1 MSKFEQSSPS
11 ISWYT
16 PPQQSNQSIKMSSA
30 LSFTFR
36 PSLIPEAYQAEFLTR
51 FCQMVLDYETLTTV
65 SQSSPP
71 AESLPEPSSF
81 TPVEGDGADG
91 EVPASLL
98 AAKKPRK
105 NPWADLTEEQRA
117 DRLAAMRRGRAAKA
131 AERRLSED
139 SLNVAPAVAAKT
151 LDEMTANELYER
163 LGALMSL
170 PADAPLF
177 RRHDKFPNKQAL
189 VTEIRRL
196 EAATVAPTVA
206 ATLPVPAPVPVA
218 VAVAVAD
225 AAPVEDAASETSSK
239 KARKNPWATLTPE
252 QKEAKIAA
260 MKAGRDAKKA
270 AAAAAVNIGSA

>member
-1 MSKFEQSSPS
+1 
-11 ISWYT
+11 
-16 PPQQSNQSIKMSSA
+16 MSSA

-65 SQSSPP
+65 SPVAPP
-71 AESLPEPSSF
+71 ADAVPPPSSF
-81 TPVEGDGADG
+81 VPVEGDGADG
-91 EVPASLL
+91 EVPPSVD
-98 AAKKPRK
+98 AAATKKSRK
-105 NPWADLTEEQRA
+105 NPWVTLTDEQRA

-139 SLNVAPAVAAKT
+139 SLEAAAVAAPAVVQQT
-151 LDEMTANELYER
+151 LEQMTAAQLYER
-163 LGALMSL
+163 LGALMNL

-189 VTEIRRL
+189 ITEIRRL
-196 EAATVAPTVA
+196 EALA
-206 ATLPVPAPVPVA
+206 AAAVPVPAAVPVA
-218 VAVAVAD
+218 VAALA
-225 AAPVEDAASETSSK
+225 EDGAASETSSK
-239 KARKNPWATLTPE
+239 KVRKNPWVTLTEE
-252 QKEAKIAA
+252 QRAAKIAA